1 MCVCLCVYV
10 PVFYVSEKARTVS
23 KMRELL
29 RKVVGTVLKERR
41 GNGFKKMAGKCSE
54 LKKVIGTL

>member
-10 PVFYVSEKARTVS
+10 PVFNVSEKARTVS

-29 RKVVGTVLKERR
+29 RKVVGTVLKERC
-41 GNGFKKMAGKCSE
+41 GNGFKKMAGKC
-54 LKKVIGTL
+54 